1 MKKIFIIYL
10 IIFSSFSCASLT
22 HNFYSQKDLGVM
34 KQFDIEDTFIKD
46 PVFHKMIANIENNMK
61 NKFIQ
66 RLDKAYLFIPTM
78 KRLLKE
84 AGLPPAFL
92 YLAMAESNFSIRAYS
107 RKKAVGLWQFMPA
120 TAKRFGLKIDS
131 YVDERRDI
139 IKSTEVAIK
148 YLKYLHKKFD
158 KWYLAA
164 LAYNCGEGRLRQGI
178 KMAKSSD
185 LTDLLKVYKYKRK
198 QYLPRETRFYIR
210 KILSLAIMAER
221 PDFLINDDS
230 AHLLNRG
237 MASSISQVKVKGGI
251 HLKDVA
257 KNMSIPLQEL
267 IDLNRH
273 LSHQLTPAYL
283 EETNI
288 YIPYTRLSY
297 FLGNQ
302 DKLNLTKTKLLI
314 YKVKSGDSLYKVG
327 KKFNIPY
334 RMIKDFNKLN
344 SNILSL
350 NQKLII
356 PIVQIGKTVL
366 DRRKKLNKNN
376 EYIVKRGDTISR
388 ISQIFN
394 VSISS
399 ILNKNNML
407 NSNIKIGEKL
417 VIPN

>member
-1 MKKIFIIYL
+1 
-10 IIFSSFSCASLT
+10 LT
-22 HNFYSQKDLGVM
+22 HNFYSQKDLETI
-34 KQFDIEDTFIKD
+34 KQFDIEETFVKD
-46 PVFHKMIANIENNMK
+46 SVFHKMIANIENNMK

-84 AGLPPAFL
+84 AGIPKSFL

-120 TAKRFGLKIDS
+120 TAKKFGLKIDS
-131 YVDERRDI
+131 YVDERRDV

-148 YLKYLHKKFD
+148 YLKYLHKRFG

-164 LAYNCGEGRLRQGI
+164 LAYNCGEGRLRKAI
-178 KMAKSSD
+178 RMAKSD
-185 LTDLLKVYKYKRK
+185 NLTDLLKTYRYKKR

-221 PDFLINDDS
+221 PDFLINDNS
-230 AHLLNRG
+230 GHLLNRG
-237 MASSISQVKVKGGI
+237 MTSSISQVKVKGGV
-251 HLKDVA
+251 HLKDIA
-257 KNMSIPLQEL
+257 KNMNIPLEEL
-267 IDLNRH
+267 VDLNRH

-283 EETNI
+283 EEANI
-288 YIPYTRLSY
+288 YIPYTRLAY

-302 DKLNLTKTKLLI
+302 DKLNLTKTRLLI
-314 YKVKSGDSLYKVG
+314 YKVRNGDSLYKVG

-334 RMIKDFNKLN
+334 KMIKDFNKLS
-344 SNILSL
+344 SNILRQ
-350 NQKLII
+350 NQRLII

-366 DRRKKLNKNN
+366 DRKKKLNKNN
-376 EYIVKRGDTISR
+376 KYVVKRGDTLIKIAR
-388 ISQIFN
+388 IFD
-394 VSISS
+394 VSVNS
-399 ILNKNNML
+399 IRLKNNM
-407 NSNIKIGEKL
+407 SDSKIVIGDRL